1 MHFFIY
7 IKHKLEVKIF
17 TPFFVANSLLCSNIF
32 TKKNK
37 FCMQNLIFCVYN
49 VVQGKFSPE
58 NPKIAKIV
66 FFCKHNYCLLFY
78 MLR

>member
-17 TPFFVANSLLCSNIF
+17 NPFLLQTRFCARIF
-32 TKKNK
+32 LQKKNK